1 MACGGEYPVD
11 TFKMKMA
18 YANGGYISY
27 AIFVICSSEFQIQ
40 GVFLLIV
47 PLTFLSLVCIQS
59 EVLPSLHLRSAIV

>member
-27 AIFVICSSEFQIQ
+27 AIRHLFIRVSDSRC
-40 GVFLLIV
+40 FLLIV

-59 EVLPSLHLRSAIV
+59 EVLPSLHLRSAVV